1 MLKLT
6 YTEEMKEQD
15 RLYEDEQE
23 NSEIMERLH
32 NSIVEEAK
40 SKGFKGVA
48 DIINYNDEHGVSTE
62 LFHSQED
69 LEEERQR
76 GNGLQIAICGYC
88 GALIKNLE
96 EILNKQ

>member
-15 RLYEDEQE
+15 RLYENEQE
-23 NSEIMERLH
+23 DRDVMERLH
-32 NSIVEEAK
+32 NNILGEAK
-40 SKGFKGVA
+40 RMGFTGVA
-48 DIINYNDEHGVSTE
+48 EVINYNDWHGVNTE

-69 LEEERQR
+69 LEKERQT
-76 GNGLQIAICGYC
+76 GDGLQIAICGYC
-88 GALIKNLE
+88 RALIENLE